1 MELTQR
7 EKTLVVAALTILLP
21 LLFFK
26 LVLSPL
32 NDYRQKQRVTVSRL
46 DEKIRQI
53 DHLGQELRYIE
64 QNRKGQTI
72 SLSKKIDRLL
82 RRHKIKSRSSTIV
95 DNNADGRQSLVLKL
109 DEVNLTELIHI
120 LYSVENASP
129 VIAIKSIDINPAYK
143 NKKRFRFSTAL
154 SSW

>member
-1 MELTQR
+1 
-7 EKTLVVAALTILLP
+7 
-21 LLFFK
+21 
-26 LVLSPL
+26 
-32 NDYRQKQRVTVSRL
+32 
-46 DEKIRQI
+46 
-53 DHLGQELRYIE
+53 
-64 QNRKGQTI
+64 
-72 SLSKKIDRLL
+72 LL

-95 DNNADGRQSLVLKL
+95 DNSADGRQSLVLKL